1 MVKKILLAAILLAGV
16 SVMNAQAKSTAK
28 KTTATK
34 TTATKAST
42 TSAEQD
48 GKFYMGGTLG
58 FTWSS
63 MKPNGGQKSSG
74 ASFKINPEMG
84 YQLSKKVSVG
94 LQVGYSHGYAA
105 FGGIDFNDFKSIA
118 NAVISTAADIAS
130 DNNMKLNSMR
140 VAPYVRYNFL
150 QAGKFGMFV
159 EGGIGYIYVKGDGN
173 VLILND
179 PKLNA
184 IEVNIRP
191 GISVQLAKNVDLVA
205 KVGSLG
211 FIHGKEKG
219 TDVKLTRFGL
229 DVDTYNILFGLN
241 YRF

>member
-16 SVMNAQAKSTAK
+16 SVMNAQTKSTAK

-34 TTATKAST
+34 VST

-63 MKPNGGQKSSG
+63 MKPNGGAKSSG
-74 ASFKINPEMG
+74 ASFKINPELG
-84 YQLSKKVSVG
+84 YKLSKKVSVG

-173 VLILND
+173 MLILND
-179 PKLNA
+179 PKLNV

-219 TDVKLTRFGL
+219 TDVKITRFGL